1 MNFYMQNKWKFEVFI
16 NEKQVILTSIKL
28 RFEIE
33 LYMKSSVKG
42 RNYLIKYVFGIVV
55 NCVF

>member
-1 MNFYMQNKWKFEVFI
+1 MNFYMQNKWKFKVFI
-16 NEKQVILTSIKL
+16 NEKQVILTSIIL